1 MKKRVVITG
10 MGVITP
16 IGNDV
21 ATFWKNNL
29 NATNGVNKIQAFDT
43 EGLAVKIAAEVL
55 DFRPDEY
62 LTPKESKRM
71 DRVTQFGMAACQQAL
86 ESSELLKSDYNPE
99 RVGVVTGSGIG
110 GISTLEQQ
118 HKILLKGKARFVSP
132 FFIPMMIADIIP
144 GHISIK
150 WNFKGPNYSIASACA
165 TSTHAI
171 GTALRHILSD
181 EADIMITGGS
191 EASITPMAIAG
202 FTNMKA
208 LSQNNE
214 APAKASRPFD
224 QKRDGFVVGEG
235 AGIIVLEELNHA
247 RQRNAPIFGEIIGYG
262 FTADA
267 HHITAP
273 HPSGE
278 GAIQAMRIALQ
289 MGNVSKQEVSYINA
303 HGTST
308 QLNDKSETMA
318 IKSLFGDHAYQL
330 QVSSTK
336 SMVGHLLGA
345 AGAVEFIAML
355 KALEQQ
361 VIPPTRN
368 YEHPDP
374 ECDLNYTPN
383 QLVEKDF
390 NIALSNNFGFG
401 GHNAVLV
408 AKRYLPE

>member
-16 IGNDV
+16 VGNDV
-21 ATFWKNNL
+21 ASFWENNL
-29 NATNGVNKIQAFDT
+29 KVANGINKIQAFGT
-43 EGLAVKIAAEVL
+43 EGLAVQIAAEVK
-55 DFRPDEY
+55 DFDPTDY
-62 LTPKESKRM
+62 LSLKESKRM
-71 DRVTQFGMAACQQAL
+71 DRVTQFAMAACQQAL
-86 ESSELLKSDYNPE
+86 ENSGLIGAGYSPE

-118 HKILLKGKARFVSP
+118 HSIIMKGKTRFVSP
-132 FFIPMMIADIIP
+132 FFVPMMIADIIP

-150 WNFKGPNYSIASACA
+150 WNFKGPNYSVASACA

-181 EADIMITGGS
+181 EADVMVTGGS
-191 EASITPMAIAG
+191 EASITPLALAG

-208 LSQNNE
+208 LSQNN
-214 APAKASRPFD
+214 ANPAKASRPFD
-224 QKRDGFVVGEG
+224 NKRDGFIIGEG
-235 AGIIVLEELNHA
+235 AGIIVLEDLEHA
-247 RQRNAPIFGEIIGYG
+247 RKRNAPIYGEIIGYG

-273 HPSGE
+273 HPEGE
-278 GAIQAMRIALQ
+278 GAIQAMRLAMQ
-289 MGNVSKQEVSYINA
+289 MGGVSQQDVSYINA

-318 IKSLFGDHAYQL
+318 IKSLFGDHAYDL
-330 QVSSTK
+330 QISSTK
-336 SMVGHLLGA
+336 SMIGHLLGA

-368 YEHPDP
+368 YEFPDP

-383 QLVEKDF
+383 KPVEKEF
-390 NIALSNNFGFG
+390 EFALSNNFGFG
-401 GHNAVLV
+401 GHNAVLA
-408 AKRYLPE
+408 AKRYRPE